1 LDQVSRSDDQFW
13 TRANRHLLHF
23 GGEFASFV
31 PARAQGCY
39 LYDANGGRMLDFTSG
54 QMSAILGHSH
64 PEVVAALRE
73 ASGRLDHLF
82 SAMVSE
88 PVVGLAEILSLNG
101 SN

>member
-1 LDQVSRSDDQFW
+1 LDQVSRSDDPFW
-13 TRANRHLLHF
+13 ARANRHPLHF
-23 GGEFASFV
+23 GCEFASFV

-39 LYDANGGRMLDFTSG
+39 LYDANGGRVLDSSG

-88 PVVGLAEILSLNG
+88 PVMGLAEMLSLNV